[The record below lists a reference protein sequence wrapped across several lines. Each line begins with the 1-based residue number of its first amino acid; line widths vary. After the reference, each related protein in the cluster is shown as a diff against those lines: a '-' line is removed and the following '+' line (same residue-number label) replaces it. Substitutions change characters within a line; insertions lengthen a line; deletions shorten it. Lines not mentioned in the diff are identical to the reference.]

1 MLCRRSSR
9 RNTTASRRRD
19 TAVMRIV
26 QVANFYGPRSGG
38 LRTAVDQL
46 GRGYTDH
53 GHSVTVIVPGRTAS
67 EEVLD
72 SGVARITV
80 PAIGIPGT
88 GGYRVADPRR
98 VTDLLVGLAPDALE
112 VSDRLTLRGL
122 GPWAR
127 RRGIASVMISHER
140 LDRLLGQVMPARW
153 ARAAADI
160 ANARTAAGYD
170 AVVCTT
176 AFARA
181 EFDRIGATNVHRVP
195 LGVDLD
201 LFHPRRRNT
210 TTVEAWRG
218 GSSHLLV
225 HCGRLSVEKHVER
238 SIDTCAGLIADG
250 VDARLVI
257 AGDGPRRASLTR
269 RAAGLPV
276 EFTGVPRQSDAG
288 RRTARRRRRRPRPG
302 TTRDLLSVRVGIA
315 RRGDTGRRLTH
326 LGRSGDGD
334 RPLWCDRGQH
344 HRRVRRRCAVG
355 VRAVVGWTDQR
366 ATACRGLRLAVGGAG
381 HARRARPPVVTGGR
395 GGGSVVED
403 YLASVNCMTSM

>member
-1 MLCRRSSR
+1 
-9 RNTTASRRRD
+9 
-19 TAVMRIV
+19 MRIV

-210 TTVEAWRG
+210 TTVDAWRG

-238 SIDTCAGLIADG
+238 SIDTCAGLIGDG

-276 EFTGVPRQSDAG
+276 EFTGFLDSRTRVAELLAAADVALAPGPHETFCLSALESLAAG
-288 RRTARRRRRRPRPG
+288 TPVVASRTSAVAEMVTDRCG
-302 TTRDLLSVRVGIA
+302 AIAGNTTGEFAD
-315 RRGDTGRRLTH
+315 
-326 LGRSGDGD
+326 
-334 RPLWCDRGQH
+334 
-344 HRRVRRRCAVG
+344 G
-355 VRAVVGWTDQR
+355 VRSVFA
-366 ATACRGLRLAVGGAG
+366 LSS
-381 HARRARPPVVTGGR
+381 GGR
-395 GGGSVVED
+395 ISARLRAED
-403 YLASVNCMTSM
+403 YGWPSAVQGMLDVLDPRS